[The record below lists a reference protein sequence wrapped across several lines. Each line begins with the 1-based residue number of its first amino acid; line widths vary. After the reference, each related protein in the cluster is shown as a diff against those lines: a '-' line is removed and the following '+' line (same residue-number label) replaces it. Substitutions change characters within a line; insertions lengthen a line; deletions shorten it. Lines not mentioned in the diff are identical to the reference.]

1 MIDINKYYT
10 TLVNYLNKYK
20 TKKLGFECG
29 VACGYVTRIELNKKD
44 KELILYG
51 LAGWESE
58 ERILMIIIE
67 NMTKGKEFKYWKQ
80 YHIFE
85 RFE

>member
-1 MIDINKYYT
+1 MINLDKYYI
-10 TLVNYLNKYK
+10 TLNNYLNKFK
-20 TKKLGFECG
+20 TKELGFECG
-29 VACGYVTRIELNKKD
+29 VACGKVTKIEFNKEED
-44 KELILYG
+44 EILVIG
-51 LAGWESE
+51 IAGWENN
-58 ERILMIIIE
+58 ERILMIITE

>member
-10 TLVNYLNKYK
+10 TLNNYLNKYK
-20 TKKLGFECG
+20 TKELGFECG
-29 VACGYVTRIELNKKD
+29 VACGKVTKIILD
-44 KELILYG
+44 KEENKILIYG
-51 LAGWESE
+51 IAGWESE
-58 ERILMIIIE
+58 ERILMIIAE